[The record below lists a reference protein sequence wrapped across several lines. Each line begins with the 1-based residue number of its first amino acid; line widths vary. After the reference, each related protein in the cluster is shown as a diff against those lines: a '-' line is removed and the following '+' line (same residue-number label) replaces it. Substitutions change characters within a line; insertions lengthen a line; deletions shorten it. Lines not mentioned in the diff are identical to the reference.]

1 MRYFTGFIISVIS
14 ILILASAA
22 DAQILKKLK
31 NKAKK
36 ATEDKVEQKIDQEIE
51 KKAEQM
57 VENSWDLFFGTEYDE
72 SGNPKKSPF
81 TLASSAN
88 VEESYQFDV
97 VTTMQIENIKEN
109 GKNEPPM
116 FMNMLFNENEMYTG
130 TRFSGEQMEGA
141 DGEVFII
148 YDLKNE
154 VMVMLMDSEDGKFS
168 FAYDWKQAEEYAD
181 KFAEMYEDEEMEEAE
196 EIDETEY
203 PQFKK
208 IGTKT
213 VSGKSCEGYESL
225 SGDSRMEMWLTQDE
239 DLGIQRM
246 FQVNSQAKQLKG
258 KVPQDYPAGM
268 MMEMT
273 HEDLESGEKTVM
285 KVTDINKN
293 ANVAY
298 NMKEYPTMSFGK
310 KN

>member
-141 DGEVFII
+141 DGEVFIV

-239 DLGIQRM
+239 DLPLYLVFREC
-246 FQVNSQAKQLKG
+246 FR
-258 KVPQDYPAGM
+258 
-268 MMEMT
+268 
-273 HEDLESGEKTVM
+273 
-285 KVTDINKN
+285 
-293 ANVAY
+293 
-298 NMKEYPTMSFGK
+298 
-310 KN
+310 

>member
-1 MRYFTGFIISVIS
+1 MKFVTGFTISVIS

-57 VENSWDLFFGTEYDE
+57 VENSWDAFFGTEYDE

-81 TLASSAN
+81 TLSSSAN
-88 VEESYQFDV
+88 VEETYQFDM
-97 VTTMQIENIKEN
+97 VTTMEIENIREN

-116 FMNMLFNENEMYTG
+116 LMNMLFNEDEMYTG

-154 VMVMLMDSEDGKFS
+154 AMVMLMDSEDGKFS

-181 KFAEMYEDEEMEEAE
+181 KFGEMYEDEEVERNEEME
-196 EIDETEY
+196 DDFQ
-203 PQFKK
+203 QFKK

-213 VSGKSCEGYESL
+213 VSGKSCDGFESL
-225 SGDSRMEMWLTQDE
+225 TSESRMEIWLTEDE

-273 HEDLESGEKTVM
+273 HEELNSGEKTVM

-293 ANVAY
+293 ANITY
-298 NMKEYPTMSFGK
+298 NMTEYPSMSFGK
-310 KN
+310 KK